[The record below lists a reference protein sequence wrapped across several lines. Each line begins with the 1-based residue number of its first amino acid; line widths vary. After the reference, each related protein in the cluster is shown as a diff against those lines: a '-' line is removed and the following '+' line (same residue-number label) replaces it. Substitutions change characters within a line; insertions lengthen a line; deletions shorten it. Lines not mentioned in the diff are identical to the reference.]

1 LCEAACSCDSALH
14 EWDHVEEAGLATQLK
29 PTVECS
35 EAEWQARLDLAACY
49 RIFDH
54 LGWSESIYNHI
65 SLKVPG
71 EDAAFLINPYGL
83 LYSEVNASNL
93 VKIDIDG
100 NTLDGSPHPVNK
112 AGFTQHAYF
121 HRHLDWAHAI
131 CHTHT
136 TATMAVCAS
145 ENGLEAS
152 NFYAC
157 NFIGRIGYHDFE
169 GVTVREEEGE
179 RLLENLGKN
188 RVLLLRN
195 HGPVVLGK
203 TIQEMFLQS
212 WVLQRACEIQLATHS
227 MGKPI
232 IIPDE
237 VVAVHQRD
245 ISQVRANGG
254 PGVADFEAWK
264 RRIDLIDTSWRD

>member
-1 LCEAACSCDSALH
+1 M
-14 EWDHVEEAGLATQLK
+14 ATQLK
-29 PTVECS
+29 PRMECS
-35 EAEWQARLDLAACY
+35 EAEWKARQDLAACY

-65 SLKVPG
+65 SYKVPG
-71 EDAAFLINPYGL
+71 EDHAFLINPYGL
-83 LYSEVNASNL
+83 MYDEVTASNL

-100 NTLDGSPHPVNK
+100 NVLAGNYPVNK

-145 ENGLEAS
+145 EKGLEPT

-157 NFIGRIGYHDFE
+157 NFIGQIGYHDFE
-169 GVTVREEEGE
+169 GVTVRAEEGE
-179 RLLENLGKN
+179 RLLQNLGDK
-188 RVLLLRN
+188 RILMLRN
-195 HGPVVLGK
+195 HGPVVMGRTLG
-203 TIQEMFLQS
+203 EMFIQA
-212 WVLQRACEIQLATHS
+212 WALQRACEIQLATHA

-232 IIPDE
+232 LVPDE
-237 VVAVHQRD
+237 VIEVHQRD
-245 ISQVRANGG
+245 LGQVALPGG
-254 PGVADFEAWK
+254 PGAADFEAWK
-264 RRIDLIDTSWRD
+264 RKIDRIDPSWRD

>member
-1 LCEAACSCDSALH
+1 M
-14 EWDHVEEAGLATQLK
+14 ATQLK
-29 PTVECS
+29 PRLECS
-35 EAEWQARLDLAACY
+35 EAEWQARQDLAACY

-71 EDAAFLINPYGL
+71 EDHAFLINPFGL
-83 LYSEVNASNL
+83 MYDEVTASNL

-100 NTLDGSPHPVNK
+100 NVLAGNYPVNK

-145 ENGLEAS
+145 ENGLEPT

-157 NFIGRIGYHDFE
+157 NFIGQIGYHDFE
-169 GVTVREEEGE
+169 GVTVRPEEGE
-179 RLLENLGKN
+179 RLLQNLGDK
-188 RVLLLRN
+188 RILMLRN
-195 HGPVVLGK
+195 HGPVVMGRTLP
-203 TIQEMFLQS
+203 EMFIQA
-212 WVLQRACEIQLATHS
+212 WALQRACEIQLATHA
-227 MGKPI
+227 MGKPVM
-232 IIPDE
+232 IPDE
-237 VVAVHQRD
+237 VVAGHQRD
-245 ISQVRANGG
+245 LGQVALPGG
-254 PGVADFEAWK
+254 PGAADFAAWK
-264 RRIDLIDTSWRD
+264 RKIDRIDPSWRD